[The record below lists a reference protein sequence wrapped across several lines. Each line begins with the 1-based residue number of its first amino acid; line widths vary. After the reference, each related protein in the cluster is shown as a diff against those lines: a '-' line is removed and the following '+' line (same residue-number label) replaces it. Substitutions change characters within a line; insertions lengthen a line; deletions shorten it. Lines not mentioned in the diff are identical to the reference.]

1 MTLQPHTPVSRQC
14 HEKHSSYD
22 GSNLQSTGGRALTL
36 FCSMTPGGVSQRR
49 FIGGGGEKSALSMR
63 SAPLPTHALMV
74 FVTMKKLCCCSPDV
88 HAFLPLL
95 SGYIPIH
102 G

>member
-49 FIGGGGEKSALSMR
+49 FIGGGGGEISIVNALCTTTYPCANGVR
-63 SAPLPTHALMV
+63 NDEET
-74 FVTMKKLCCCSPDV
+74 
-88 HAFLPLL
+88 LL
-95 SGYIPIH
+95 L
-102 G
+102 